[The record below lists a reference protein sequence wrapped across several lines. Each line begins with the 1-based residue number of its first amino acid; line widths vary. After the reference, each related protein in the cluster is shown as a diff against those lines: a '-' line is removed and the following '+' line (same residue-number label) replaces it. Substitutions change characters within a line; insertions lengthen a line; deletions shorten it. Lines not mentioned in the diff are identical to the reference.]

1 MTPTNPGKDLN
12 AGSLHRKRR
21 FNQNKPL
28 IVMFIPVILFYVVFK
43 FIPLGGTIIAFK
55 DYNFSDGIWGSAW
68 VGLDNFKYLFTNYQM
83 TQVVRNTLMLSLLNV
98 VIGFPFPIILA
109 ILLNEVRKKWFK
121 SAVQTFV
128 FIPHFLNWV
137 IVGGLVV
144 MVFSQETGIV
154 NHFVKFFTGEPYPF
168 LFNESSWI
176 AIFVGSTIW
185 KGAGFAAIIYLAALT
200 TIDPSLY
207 EAANIDG
214 ANKFRQIWHV
224 TLPGIRTTII
234 LIFIIN
240 IGHVMEVGFDQAYVL
255 QNPVVKN
262 VSEVIQT
269 WNFKVGLGAG
279 QFSYGAALGLFES
292 VIGFILVITANR
304 IARKFKQGLW

>member
-1 MTPTNPGKDLN
+1 ME
-12 AGSLHRKRR
+12 AGSFFNRRR

-28 IVMFIPVILFYVVFK
+28 IVMFIPVIIYYVVFK
-43 FIPLGGTIIAFK
+43 FVPLGGSIIAFK
-55 DYNFSDGIWGSAW
+55 DYNFADGILGSPW
-68 VGLDNFKYLFTNYQM
+68 VGLDNFNYLFSNYQM
-83 TQVVRNTLMLSLLNV
+83 IQVVRNTLMLSMLNV
-98 VIGFPFPIILA
+98 FIGFPFPIILA
-109 ILLNEVRKKWFK
+109 ILLNEIRKKWFK
-121 SAVQTFV
+121 STVQTLV

-144 MVFSQETGIV
+144 TVFSLETGII
-154 NHFVKFFTGEPYPF
+154 NRIIEGITGEPFPF

-185 KGAGFAAIIYLAALT
+185 KGAGFAAVIYLAALT

-207 EAANIDG
+207 EAANMDG